1 MVVAGLKAG
10 GSRCCTIGLS
20 LVKRRCC
27 LAGAASAV
35 FSWNKRSD
43 EVLKE
48 AEDSAISGLLLEA
61 HDACCTIAG
70 VEEELAQTPVQR
82 GSLLTCWADQSCWS
96 A

>member
-43 EVLKE
+43 EVLME

-61 HDACCTIAG
+61 HDAAFLSYRWCRGGAG
-70 VEEELAQTPVQR
+70 SNAGAKRFAAHVL
-82 GSLLTCWADQSCWS
+82 G
-96 A
+96 